1 MSKKLM
7 SVFGVL
13 MLTALTFGYMHLFVH
28 SEVYN
33 FERLHV
39 FLFNL
44 CSGGTIILYYTED
57 VGRLTCRTFFF
68 LFLSVIYAIA
78 AFLGAYIPAVI
89 VSLVL
94 AGIVES
100 IRIKRFSIL
109 PVGFFKKREPVY
121 KKFHQASLLCL
132 SIGLVISCSV
142 ILNNEYFHIISK
154 PKMTLDVFFLGF
166 SFPVSLITM
175 SVIFSLMTD
184 HVTAFKHTLKEAGF
198 WNVNL
203 GVIIFFIFIVFEKLV
218 PQVIVTCVL
227 FFTVIMIYYL
237 YHHLGI
243 ALQQKHFLTSGIW
256 FLLVTA
262 ITGILYIIFEFSPAY
277 HQENYKWL
285 LKLHSFVSLYGW
297 NLCGLTIICRFYD
310 FPVQLHSKNLI
321 FMHWTTVLILAPIG
335 YYYRFFAILTVL
347 GYAGILYFILFS
359 SKQITPESITN

>member
-13 MLTALTFGYMHLFVH
+13 MLTALIFGYMHLFIH

-44 CSGGTIILYYTED
+44 CTGGTIILYYTQD
-57 VGRLTCRTFFF
+57 VGRLTGKTFLF
-68 LFLSVIYAIA
+68 LFLSVIYAIS
-78 AFLGAYIPAVI
+78 AFLKAYIPAVI

-94 AGIVES
+94 AGIVETV
-100 IRIKRFSIL
+100 RIKRFSIL
-109 PVGFFKKREPVY
+109 PVGFFKKKEPVY

-132 SIGLVISCSV
+132 SMGLVISCAV

-154 PKMTLDVFFLGF
+154 PKMTLDIFFLGF

-184 HVTAFKHTLKEAGF
+184 HVTAFNHTLKETGF
-198 WNVNL
+198 WNVTL
-203 GVIIFFIFIVFEKLV
+203 GVIVFFIFIIFEKLV
-218 PQVIVTCVL
+218 PQVIVTCIL

-237 YHHLGI
+237 YYHFGI
-243 ALQQKHFLTSGIW
+243 ALQQKRFLTSGIW
-256 FLLVTA
+256 FLVVTA
-262 ITGILYIIFEFSPAY
+262 ITGIAYIVFEFSPVY
-277 HQENYKWL
+277 NHENYTWL
-285 LKLHSFVSLYGW
+285 LKLHAFVSLYGW
-297 NLCGLTIICRFYD
+297 NLCGLAIICRFYD
-310 FPVQLHSKNLI
+310 FPIQLHSKNLI

-335 YYYRFFAILTVL
+335 YYYRVFAILTIL
-347 GYAGILYFILFS
+347 SYAAILYFILFS
-359 SKQITPESITN
+359 IKQISPESITN